1 MRRLTRGGEWQ
12 EVHEVWNRAL
22 IQGGCFKALTRSQP
36 TNRKSPRVFSLKI
49 MIVINDFCIGN
60 SKWLSQL
67 AWNKPHCKSGSFEGA
82 QANPNQVPCL
92 ASLLDMP
99 SRGIQSR
106 WGWGNQTP

>member
-60 SKWLSQL
+60 SKWLRQL
-67 AWNKPHCKSGSFEGA
+67 A
-82 QANPNQVPCL
+82 
-92 ASLLDMP
+92 
-99 SRGIQSR
+99 
-106 WGWGNQTP
+106 